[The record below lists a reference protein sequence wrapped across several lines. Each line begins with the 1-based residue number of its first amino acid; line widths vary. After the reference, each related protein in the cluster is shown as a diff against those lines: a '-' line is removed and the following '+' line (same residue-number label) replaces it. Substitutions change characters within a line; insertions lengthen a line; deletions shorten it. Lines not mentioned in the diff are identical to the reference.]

1 MKGFYEEVKQLCG
14 RKINI
19 KSTMKKILTL
29 LLSSTC
35 SFAVF
40 AQNSVTSDPHGTQS
54 IQKIIGLGSAQF
66 SDGFTFSRISELVN
80 SGTAPSTQAAMGIY
94 AVASN
99 SSLANVGIRGYSA
112 GSASR
117 NLGVEGIANGTT
129 TGSNIGGFFS
139 ASNSSGRNY
148 GSNSEVNTA
157 VASSYPQFGTY
168 VTASANTSD
177 KTYGVYSFADNY
189 GSGETA
195 AGYFIT
201 ASFLQNSGTKY
212 GVYASASS
220 GSGYTYGSYNVSQ
233 GNGNNVGMY
242 AKASGGTTNYAAVLQ
257 SNSDLTSVQLALE
270 ETDNDYA
277 RISFKNING
286 EGWHQAA
293 YLGTTAANSLL
304 NFYYVPNAVDVLSL
318 KGNGNATLVG
328 TLTQSSDFRL
338 KKNIQPIT
346 NVSQK
351 INQMRGVYFDW
362 KDENHSQNQQIGFI
376 AQEVEKVFP
385 QLVETDIKG
394 YKSVAYANMTA
405 VLVEA
410 LKEQNKRIEYLEKEL
425 LQIKSL
431 LKNSQ
436 NIESK

>member
-1 MKGFYEEVKQLCG
+1 MKDFYDKVSELCG

-19 KSTMKKILTL
+19 KLTMKKTIILL
-29 LLSSTC
+29 VSSAY

-40 AQNSVTSDPHGTQS
+40 AQNSVTSDPHGTQA
-54 IQKIIGLGSAQF
+54 IQKIVGLGSAQF
-66 SDGFTFSRISELVN
+66 SDGFTFSRISELIN
-80 SGTAPSTQAAMGIY
+80 AGATPSTQAAMGIY

-99 SSLANVGIRGYSA
+99 SSLANVGIRGLSA

-117 NLGVEGIANGTT
+117 NLGIEGIANGYT
-129 TGSNIGGFFS
+129 TGSNTGGYFS

-148 GSNSEVNTA
+148 GSQSEVNTA

-177 KTYGVYSFADNY
+177 KAYGVYSFADNY

-201 ASFLQNSGTKY
+201 ASFLQNSSTRY

-220 GSGYTYGSYNVSQ
+220 GIGFTYGSYNVSQ
-233 GNGNNVGMY
+233 GYGNNVGIF
-242 AKASGGTTNYAAVLQ
+242 AKALGGTTNYAAVLQ

-304 NFYYVPNAVDVLSL
+304 NFYYVPSALDVLSL

-338 KKNIQPIT
+338 KKNIQTISNT
-346 NVSQK
+346 SQK
-351 INQMRGVYFDW
+351 IDQMRGVYFDW
-362 KDENHSQNQQIGFI
+362 KDENHNQNQQIGFI

-385 QLVETDIKG
+385 QLVETDVNG
-394 YKSVAYANMTA
+394 YKSVAYANITA

-425 LQIKSL
+425 LHIKSL
-431 LKNSQ
+431 VNNSQ